1 MLNASARCKISAG
14 IWEISFQLSWF
25 FTSCSAGLWADGG
38 SQAGQENQ
46 DGHTAMKIQAGC
58 DISSCGHRMESFLV
72 LTEWTFPSSAG
83 HSSRSV
89 APTCEH
95 AEHLK
100 VFYKDLANSSCD
112 VPACEGLVKASQ
124 GKPGWNCCFSIVF
137 YRLSLREKMLHLNYS
152 TASSLGLPHVGSGD
166 QEGSAPT
173 KRWEKKSRSKSWN
186 LWPLQVVSPL
196 P

>member
-1 MLNASARCKISAG
+1 MQNFCWHLRDLFSAELILYKLLCRAVSWWREPGWAG
-14 IWEISFQLSWF
+14 KPGWTHSYENSGWVWHFQL
-25 FTSCSAGLWADGG
+25 WAQNGV
-38 SQAGQENQ
+38 
-46 DGHTAMKIQAGC
+46 IF
-58 DISSCGHRMESFLV
+58 SFDRVDFSL
-72 LTEWTFPSSAG
+72 L
-83 HSSRSV
+83 SRSLLQV
-89 APTCEH
+89 CSSYMWACWALEG
-95 AEHLK
+95 LLQG
-100 VFYKDLANSSCD
+100 LANSSCD

-137 YRLSLREKMLHLNYS
+137 YWLSLREKMLHLNYS

-186 LWPLQVVSPL
+186 LWPLQVVPPL